1 VQVDAGQ
8 LGVVIEHLFEVTCT
22 TQYAFYAHRAAGAR

>member
-8 LGVVIEHLFEVTCT
+8 LGVVVEHLFEVTFT
-22 TQYAFYAHRAAGAR
+22 TQYAFYAHRAVGSR